1 MPSSVYRAKGL
12 LQLTRGAFPH
22 VFNFT
27 CGRFDF
33 HPLSPDLAGQL
44 PTQGVF
50 IGKDIHASRAEIIGR
65 FRACERPDDVG
76 E

>member
-1 MPSSVYRAKGL
+1 
-12 LQLTRGAFPH
+12 

-33 HPLSPDLAGQL
+33 HPLSLDLAGQL

-50 IGKDIHASRAEIIGR
+50 IGKDIHASRAEIISR

-76 E
+76 D

>member
-1 MPSSVYRAKGL
+1 
-12 LQLTRGAFPH
+12 LTGGAFPH

-33 HPLSPDLAGQL
+33 HPLSPDLGGRF

-50 IGKDIHASRAEIIGR
+50 IGKDIHACKDEIIAK
-65 FRACERPDDVG
+65 FRACERPEGAAV
-76 E
+76 

>member
-1 MPSSVYRAKGL
+1 
-12 LQLTRGAFPH
+12 

-50 IGKDIHASRAEIIGR
+50 IGKDIHASRAEIISR

-76 E
+76 D